1 MTGIEVA
8 RQRAAELHEAAT
20 THGYDPARPYSF
32 ALAEATRR
40 DIEVEKIPRSDVRLR
55 GGRAVYDPDA
65 LLILHEDAGDE
76 FTNAFLV
83 AHEIGHVELGGDR
96 EQSIAVDPDPV
107 RAAESA
113 PIGRERVVDYSRRER
128 REVQADIFA
137 REFLLPRPLVRRL
150 HVEEGATASA
160 ISARFLAPF
169 PVVVQ
174 QLLDALLLPSVSR
187 EEAEAKPPKP
197 LNGDQETAAH
207 HLGKPYLV
215 EAGPGTGKTQTLVGR
230 VEFLLSSGVDAG
242 RILVLTFSNKAASEL
257 TDRILSK
264 RPDAAAIWV
273 GTFHAFG
280 LDLVRR
286 FHDRLGLPSEPRLM
300 DRAEAIEL
308 LENEIPKLGLVHFN
322 DLWDPS
328 LKLREVLAAIS
339 RANDEVVDATEYRR
353 LAEAMLASA
362 KGDEEQTDGE
372 RSREVANI
380 FAAYEALKKNLG
392 CVDFGDLV
400 SVPVRLC
407 ENDAEVRAHL
417 MGQYEH
423 ILVDE
428 FQDVNRSSVRLL
440 KALAG
445 DGRNLWVVGD
455 AKQSIYRFRGA
466 SAFNVQRFGVDDFP
480 GGARG
485 RLTINYRSSEEIT
498 DTFVQFAKADMRV
511 AADTDVTL
519 VSDRGL
525 SGFKPQYIAVET
537 ADDEIAAVAQNILE
551 LRDAGHGFRDQALLC
566 SGVDRLGKFAV
577 GLEALGVP
585 VLYLGSLFEREEIR
599 DLLSLLSLIVDG
611 RAMGLVRLA
620 ATVPFSMPLGD
631 VSAVL
636 AHLRNQQVKALE
648 WTTQI
653 DKIPGISAAGKAGL
667 EKVAAIL
674 AGIEPAVSPWTALAM
689 ILLDRSRVAAEIATA
704 ADTRIRS
711 RGIAIWQFMNFV
723 RGPRRGEAGY
733 PISRL
738 LNNIRRLVLLSD
750 ERELRQ
756 LPAAAQGIDAVRL
769 LTMHGSKGLEFPVVH
784 LPGMNSDTLPR
795 SSGLGAG
802 IAPPDGMIEGAAG
815 RGRVAQHEA
824 HDEEQ
829 ECLFF
834 VALSRA
840 RDRLFLYSPT
850 KKANGHGRPRSRF
863 LDRLGQT
870 VLSKSVKPT
879 LRLPAEPEDRAVTIR
894 FDGAVA
900 ITDYQLALFERCP
913 RRFLY
918 THILRVGG
926 RRTETAFMKM
936 HDAVQEVVNWLSAD
950 AAAAPSAADVDAH
963 FTETWT
969 AMGPADH
976 GYSDEFQRIARRL
989 IGYYLQG
996 RANRGRRPV
1005 PVLRLTTDYGDI
1017 VVKPDLALSSPS
1029 GAITL
1034 RRVKTGHGSK
1044 KDPDSL
1050 AAAAFRLAA
1059 DAQDCGYVVE
1069 LSFLSDGETTPVEF
1083 TSRTLAN
1090 RRATIGEVMGK
1101 IRAGRFPAKQTATCA
1116 RCPSFFICGVLP
1128 DGPLSTKV
1136 FSE

>member
-1 MTGIEVA
+1 MNGIEVA

-20 THGYDPARPYSF
+20 TRGYDPARPYGF

-40 DIEVEKIPRSDVRLR
+40 DIEVEKIPKSDVRLR

-96 EQSIAVDPDPV
+96 EPSIAVDPDPA
-107 RAAESA
+107 RAAEST

-137 REFLLPRPLVRRL
+137 REFLLPRPVVRRL
-150 HVEEGATASA
+150 HVEEGGTASG

-187 EEAEAKPPKP
+187 DEAEAKPPEP

-215 EAGPGTGKTQTLVGR
+215 EAGPGTGKTQALVGR

-286 FHDRLGLPSEPRLM
+286 FHDRLGLPAEPRLM

-362 KGDEEQTDGE
+362 KGDEERTDAE
-372 RSREVANI
+372 RSREVADI
-380 FAAYEALKKNLG
+380 FAAYEALKKSLG

-400 SVPVRLC
+400 SAPVRLC

-485 RLTINYRSSEEIT
+485 RLTINYRSSQEIT
-498 DTFVQFAKADMRV
+498 NTFVQFAKDMKV
-511 AADTDVTL
+511 AANTDVTL
-519 VSDRGL
+519 VSDRGP
-525 SGFKPQYIAVET
+525 SGFKPEYLAVET
-537 ADDEIAAVAQNILE
+537 ADDEIAAVAQNILK
-551 LRDAGHGFRDQALLC
+551 LRDAGHEFRDQAVLC
-566 SGVDRLGKFAV
+566 SGVERLGKFAV

-599 DLLSLLSLIVDG
+599 DLLSLLSLFVDG

-636 AHLRNQQVKALE
+636 AHLRNQQVKPLE

-653 DKIPGISAAGKAGL
+653 GTIPGVSAAGKAGL
-667 EKVAAIL
+667 EKVAAAL
-674 AGIEPAVSPWTALAM
+674 AGIEPAASPWTALAT

-704 ADTRIRS
+704 TDTRIRS
-711 RGIAIWQFMNFV
+711 QGTAIWQFMNFV
-723 RGPRRGEAGY
+723 RVPRRGEAGY

-756 LPAAAQGIDAVRL
+756 LPAAAQGINAVRL
-769 LTMHGSKGLEFPVVH
+769 QTMHGSKGLEFPVVH

-795 SSGLGAG
+795 SGGFGAG
-802 IAPPDGMIEGAAG
+802 IAPPDGMIEGATGCG
-815 RGRVAQHEA
+815 RAAQREA

-834 VALSRA
+834 VALSRS

-850 KKANGHGRPRSRF
+850 RKANGTSRPRSPF

-879 LRLPAEPEDRAVTIR
+879 LRLPAEPEDRAVTIH
-894 FDGAVA
+894 FDGTVA

-950 AAAAPSAADVDAH
+950 AAAPSDADVDSH

-969 AMGPADH
+969 AMGPVDH

-996 RANRGRRPV
+996 RANRGRLPV

-1029 GAITL
+1029 GAVTL
-1034 RRVKTGHGSK
+1034 RRVRTGHGSK

-1059 DAQDCGYVVE
+1059 DAQGCGYVGE

-1083 TSRTLAN
+1083 TSKKLAN
-1090 RRATIGEVMGK
+1090 RRATIGEVMGE
-1101 IRAGRFPAKQTATCA
+1101 IRAGRFPTERSATCA

-1128 DGPLSTKV
+1128 AGPLSTRV